1 MRCVLVLPST
11 GRRWSD
17 VNDLEAVFTVECAG
31 GCGRE
36 SQTMRVSE
44 LWTPQYCPDC
54 RAQEAT
60 DD

>member
-1 MRCVLVLPST
+1 MGNVRPVPEGGVA
-11 GRRWSD
+11 
-17 VNDLEAVFTVECAG
+17 VNDLEAVFTVKCAG

-54 RAQEAT
+54 RAQGAKQ
-60 DD
+60 